1 MEGDGCERIFV
12 VRSGRVKI
20 FRMASS
26 GREQILEM
34 LGPGETCAC
43 NPGAV
48 KWSCSSSAEAATDC
62 DVWFLSREDYVRLV
76 KTNTKLTHA
85 LNQLFAER
93 LTRLSCLVQEVSL
106 NDVRKR
112 LVKFLLDMYEDSL
125 IKKPEG
131 DSISV
136 PFTREEIAQR
146 IGSSR
151 ETVARYL
158 HGLKREKLIDIKPHQ
173 ILIRDKQSLEKI
185 LFN

>member
-1 MEGDGCERIFV
+1 MEGDGCERVFV
-12 VRSGRVKI
+12 IQTGRVKI
-20 FRMASS
+20 FRTASS

-43 NPGAV
+43 NPGSV

-93 LTRLSCLVQEVSL
+93 LMRLSCLVQEVSL

-112 LVKFLLDMYEDSL
+112 LVKFLLDMHADHLSQKTQGGF
-125 IKKPEG
+125 IP
-131 DSISV
+131 I

-158 HGLKREKLIDIKPHQ
+158 HDLKREKLIDIKPHQ
-173 ILIRDKQSLEKI
+173 IIILEKESLEKI
-185 LFN
+185 IF